1 MIAYLFVCAV
11 VALVPF
17 VVVVL
22 CVVCTSHASHL
33 AVDRSL
39 FCVFSIFHCR
49 LSSRCIFCRALSSYT
64 TLMYTVWGPDPLIRQ
79 NGEIVYQFIC

>member
-39 FCVFSIFHCR
+39 FCVFLF
-49 LSSRCIFCRALSSYT
+49 F
-64 TLMYTVWGPDPLIRQ
+64 
-79 NGEIVYQFIC
+79 IVDCLHAVLFVAYSVRILL